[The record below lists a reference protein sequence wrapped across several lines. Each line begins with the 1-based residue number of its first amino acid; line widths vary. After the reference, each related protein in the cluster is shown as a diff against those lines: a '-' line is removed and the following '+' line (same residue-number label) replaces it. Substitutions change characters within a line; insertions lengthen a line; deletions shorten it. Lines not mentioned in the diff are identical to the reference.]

1 MGRYSFFIINSAFA
15 GYNVYADTGHSDV
28 LPSVTSS
35 DSDSS
40 STSSSSD
47 SISLESSDVGSEQER
62 PETTQ
67 DYDEI
72 QGPQLTEETVKPFV
86 PWYLDEV
93 LMNGRVE
100 TKRFDEN
107 DNELPQITPRAA
119 GDVWGTGNFGRVED
133 TSSGVPLRWINA
145 AFKSWEFG
153 GVLNQAAVNN
163 LLARGVR
170 NSVTATNTRI
180 DNLQILSNNRY
191 SNFTGH
197 QTWASNAIVALRDRA
212 TSLEKHETWAS
223 NAITDLRSTTDYIN
237 GKVNTQRSDFTSH
250 TNWATDAVV
259 SLRERANG
267 IDTKLVNHMSWATE
281 AIEKLRTRATD
292 IDTKLVG
299 HMSWATEAIEKLRTR
314 ATDIDTK
321 LVGHMSWATDA
332 VVSLR
337 ERANGIDKK
346 IVEHEKW
353 STEAITGLR
362 SDRDYINEKAN
373 KLRSDFNAHQTWA
386 TGAITDLR
394 TKDSALQS
402 DINALGTW
410 KNVQLAWNTA
420 QEILIKSNE
429 TRSKNNETFINDQKG
444 RRGNRTGIDLDTY
457 LKEGNFYVMGPV
469 NGPIKDSGFVEIVG
483 SDNNVIHQRF
493 TQIYTDNVWVRSY
506 WNGKP
511 SGSQWTAWV
520 KQSSRSEIDALKS
533 KDTELSNSLNS
544 VKSLI
549 STESTERKN
558 ADIAINSRLST
569 IDQEIKTINQ
579 KIDGFN
585 WSDVGIIAAII
596 GIHDAWKSKD
606 YSGPVLNDDG
616 ALVKLVKYQRDSII
630 TSFSAVLHNIFGDP
644 ADGYLGIFWKHF
656 DSKIYNLRYSIING
670 FEELKTAN
678 KAASDA
684 IRDNQSSM
692 LTHLET
698 VNGWLKLLYQ
708 KPNSII
714 QNPFD
719 FDRLQKMFDGLELGG
734 ADGESWWQKLVREL
748 VKELIRGG
756 FELLKTSIETLGSLL
771 ETAIKELGRSLGDIL
786 DFLDGLLDKII
797 HLVVPENLDFI
808 DSGFDGIKAK
818 IDVKFGNLL
827 SLGGKIKD
835 VFKPI
840 KKDFFQAI
848 SFTFMGQKFEPTSE
862 MTDLFVPKFRVA
874 AQVYLWVL
882 CAIYCYKKLTGQG
895 DLIND
900 N

>member
-1 MGRYSFFIINSAFA
+1 VGRYSFFIINSAFA

-420 QEILIKSNE
+420 QELSLSSL
-429 TRSKNNETFINDQKG
+429 TGRVSKIEGRYKFLAYQDMND
-444 RRGNRTGIDLDTY
+444 
-457 LKEGNFYVMGPV
+457 LKEYGEYYLGSPI
-469 NGPIKDSGFVEIVG
+469 NGPGGGGNGWLEVIGDDNGLLLQRYTLYNRGSNGRTFERQHHNGWSDWVETTTNKELLDKFSVFMQEQKSWNDVNQTRIFNTADVANKA
-483 SDNNVIHQRF
+483 NNLAVLNQ
-493 TQIYTDNVWVRSY
+493 
-506 WNGKP
+506 
-511 SGSQWTAWV
+511 
-520 KQSSRSEIDALKS
+520 KS
-533 KDTELSNSLNS
+533 INEL
-544 VKSLI
+544 
-549 STESTERKN
+549 
-558 ADIAINSRLST
+558 
-569 IDQEIKTINQ
+569 NQ

-596 GIHDAWKSKD
+596 GIHDAWQSKS
-606 YSGPVLNDDG
+606 YSGPVLDDDG
-616 ALVKLVKYQRDSII
+616 ALVKLIKYQRDAI
-630 TSFSAVLHNIFGDP
+630 TSSFSAVLHNIFGDP

-656 DSKIYNLRYSIING
+656 DDQIYNLRYSIING
-670 FEELKTAN
+670 FEEVKTAN
-678 KAASDA
+678 KVASDD

-698 VNGWLKLLYQ
+698 MNGWLKLIYE
-708 KPNSII
+708 KPNTSII

>member
-1 MGRYSFFIINSAFA
+1 MGRYSFFISSFA
-15 GYNVYADTGHSDV
+15 TCSNYVYANTGHSDV
-28 LPSVTSS
+28 LSSVNSS

-40 STSSSSD
+40 STGSSSD
-47 SISLESSDVGSEQER
+47 STSLESSTLESESEEIQIAENN
-62 PETTQ
+62 
-67 DYDEI
+67 DEI
-72 QGPQLTEETVKPFV
+72 EESNSKSISKSDKMAIMPF
-86 PWYLDEV
+86 
-93 LMNGRVE
+93 
-100 TKRFDEN
+100 
-107 DNELPQITPRAA
+107 
-119 GDVWGTGNFGRVED
+119 
-133 TSSGVPLRWINA
+133 
-145 AFKSWEFG
+145 
-153 GVLNQAAVNN
+153 AAVSDYLKYWNTAHDWATTHTSD
-163 LLARGVR
+163 LVGVSYR
-170 NSVTATNTRI
+170 YRTGLVQLSTGFVNHENWAT
-180 DNLQILSNNRY
+180 
-191 SNFTGH
+191 
-197 QTWASNAIVALRDRA
+197 NAIVDLRTKVQANADLVSFNHNRLNTLTDLVVSNHNTLVNHKNWA
-212 TSLEKHETWAS
+212 TD
-223 NAITDLRSTTDYIN
+223 AIVDLRSTTDYIN

-250 TNWATDAVV
+250 TTWASNAIV
-259 SLRERANG
+259 SLRE
-267 IDTKLVNHMSWATE
+267 
-281 AIEKLRTRATD
+281 RATD

-386 TGAITDLR
+386 TDAITDLR

-506 WNGKP
+506 WSGKP

-569 IDQEIKTINQ
+569 IEQDIKTINQ

-616 ALVKLVKYQRDSII
+616 ALVKLIKYQRDSIV

-656 DSKIYNLRYSIING
+656 DSQIYNLRYSIING

-678 KAASDA
+678 KIASDA

-719 FDRLQKMFDGLELGG
+719 FDKLEELLKNIKMNVNIGDTVNEAGTNIWDFLT
-734 ADGESWWQKLVREL
+734 AL
-748 VKELIRGG
+748 VKELADVLR
-756 FELLKTSIETLGSLL
+756 
-771 ETAIKELGRSLGDIL
+771 DIL
-786 DFLDGLLDKII
+786 DFLEKLIDTII
-797 HLVVPENLDFI
+797 HLVVPKNLDFA
-808 DSGFDGIKAK
+808 SAKFDATGNTIKL
-818 IDVKFGNLL
+818 KFSFVFGWIETFKSLFGTTKPFEDFSLN
-827 SLGGKIKD
+827 LGGMFEGS
-835 VFKPI
+835 VNVPI
-840 KKDFFQAI
+840 SAI
-848 SFTFMGQKFEPTSE
+848 NKFAPIVKTIITGFILLEFLID
-862 MTDLFVPKFRVA
+862 M
-874 AQVYLWVL
+874 
-882 CAIYCYKKLTGQG
+882 YKWFHSKGEV
-895 DLIND
+895 IE
-900 N
+900 

>member
-1 MGRYSFFIINSAFA
+1 MEFESEEIQIAENNDEIEESNSK
-15 GYNVYADTGHSDV
+15 
-28 LPSVTSS
+28 
-35 DSDSS
+35 
-40 STSSSSD
+40 
-47 SISLESSDVGSEQER
+47 SISKSDKMA
-62 PETTQ
+62 
-67 DYDEI
+67 I
-72 QGPQLTEETVKPFV
+72 MPF
-86 PWYLDEV
+86 
-93 LMNGRVE
+93 
-100 TKRFDEN
+100 
-107 DNELPQITPRAA
+107 
-119 GDVWGTGNFGRVED
+119 
-133 TSSGVPLRWINA
+133 
-145 AFKSWEFG
+145 
-153 GVLNQAAVNN
+153 AAVSDYLKYWNTAHDWATTHTSD
-163 LLARGVR
+163 LVGVSYR
-170 NSVTATNTRI
+170 YRTGLVQLSTGFVNHENWAT
-180 DNLQILSNNRY
+180 
-191 SNFTGH
+191 
-197 QTWASNAIVALRDRA
+197 NAIVDLRTKVQANADLVSFNHNRLNTLTDLVVSNHNTLVNHKNWA
-212 TSLEKHETWAS
+212 TD
-223 NAITDLRSTTDYIN
+223 AIVDLRSTTDYIN

-250 TNWATDAVV
+250 TTWASNAIV
-259 SLRERANG
+259 SLRE
-267 IDTKLVNHMSWATE
+267 
-281 AIEKLRTRATD
+281 RATD

-321 LVGHMSWATDA
+321 LVGHMSWASDA

-362 SDRDYINEKAN
+362 NDRDYINDKAN

-420 QEILIKSNE
+420 QELEIGKL
-429 TRSKNNETFINDQKG
+429 KG
-444 RRGNRTGIDLDTY
+444 RNGVVTGDLNNQ
-457 LKEGNFYVMGPV
+457 KRQGNFYASGVT
-469 NGPIKDSGFVEIVG
+469 NGPLSEKSWGYLVVINNFDNGSGVYQEFIP
-483 SDNNVIHQRF
+483 DIYPNQKF
-493 TQIYTDNVWVRSY
+493 TRVWHSHFGGWSKWENLSVSK
-506 WNGKP
+506 G
-511 SGSQWTAWV
+511 
-520 KQSSRSEIDALKS
+520 EIDALKA
-533 KDTELSNSLNS
+533 KDTELSNSINS

-656 DSKIYNLRYSIING
+656 DSQIYNLRYSIING

-719 FDRLQKMFDGLELGG
+719 FDRLEELLKNLKMNVNIGDTVNEAGTNIWDFLK
-734 ADGESWWQKLVREL
+734 AL
-748 VKELIRGG
+748 VKEL
-756 FELLKTSIETLGSLL
+756 
-771 ETAIKELGRSLGDIL
+771 GDVLREIL
-786 DFLDGLLDKII
+786 DFLEKLIDTLI
-797 HLVVPENLDFI
+797 HLVVPKNLDFATSKFNSTGDKIKLKFSFVFGWI
-808 DSGFDGIKAK
+808 DTFKSL
-818 IDVKFGNLL
+818 FGTTKPFEDFNLN
-827 SLGGKIKD
+827 LGGMFEGS
-835 VFKPI
+835 VNVPI
-840 KKDFFQAI
+840 SAI
-848 SFTFMGQKFEPTSE
+848 NKFAPLVKTIITGFILLEFLID
-862 MTDLFVPKFRVA
+862 M
-874 AQVYLWVL
+874 
-882 CAIYCYKKLTGQG
+882 YKWFHSKGEV
-895 DLIND
+895 IE
-900 N
+900 